1 MNKLKLTGSLL
12 ALAFAITPAQA
23 AEDQSDVAAMEPA
36 AAPADAIAGGRLLL
50 QLRPRYAHVDQAD
63 KTHAADAYTMR
74 ALLGWQTRSWED
86 LAGTVQ
92 LLNVGHLGP
101 EHYAS
106 SSTQPSRYPL
116 VRDADNTDVNRLYI
130 DYTGIATTAI
140 RIGRQDLILDNER
153 MVGVKNFS
161 QTPQVFD
168 AVTLKNQ
175 FLPATDLFLGHF
187 WRERTTSTTDLRS
200 NTSLLNARISFA
212 DRSSL
217 AGYAYFQ
224 DQPDT
229 GQTTGFKDNSNRIT
243 GLRMDGAQPIREKLN
258 ALYTAE
264 YAHQHHY
271 CDGDGR
277 IDADYSRLGG
287 GIEWNR
293 LFIRA
298 DRERLGSNRG
308 AYAFQTPIGS
318 THTFQGWADL
328 FTTTP
333 KEGLIDTFATL
344 GFTVQS
350 VSVYAERHQFRSDVK
365 DIDFG
370 HELDVRLS
378 YPALKS
384 LMARLEFADYN
395 AVSATAGKPDTRK
408 IWVTLLYTY

>member
-1 MNKLKLTGSLL
+1 MNRLKLAASLL
-12 ALAFAITPAQA
+12 ALVFAVMPAHA
-23 AEDQSDVAAMEPA
+23 AEDRPDAAITDTATSPV
-36 AAPADAIAGGRLLL
+36 DAISGGRLLL
-50 QLRPRYAHVDQAD
+50 ELRPRYAHVDQAD
-63 KTHAADAYTMR
+63 KSDAADAYTMR
-74 ALLGWQTRSWED
+74 TLLGWQTRSWED

-116 VRDADNTDVNRLYI
+116 VRDPDNTDVNHLYI
-130 DYTGIATTAI
+130 DYTGIAKTAF
-140 RIGRQDLILDNER
+140 RFGRQDLLLDNER

-175 FLPATDLFLGHF
+175 FLPATDIFLGHF
-187 WRERTTSTTDLRS
+187 WRERTTSATDLRS
-200 NTSLLNARISFA
+200 NTSLVNARISFA
-212 DRSSL
+212 DRGSI

-229 GQTTGFKDNSNRIT
+229 GQATGFKNNSNQIT
-243 GLRMDGAQPIREKLN
+243 GLRLDGAQAALGKLN

-264 YAHQHHY
+264 YAHQRSY
-271 CDGDGR
+271 ADSDGR
-277 IDADYSRLGG
+277 IDADYSRLGA
-287 GIEWNR
+287 GIEWST
-293 LFIRA
+293 LIIRA
-298 DRERLGSNRG
+298 DRERLGSNHG
-308 AYAFQTPIGS
+308 AYAFQTPLGS

-333 KEGLIDTFATL
+333 AAGLVDTFATL

-350 VSVYAERHQFRSDVK
+350 VSVYVERHRFRSDVK
-365 DIDFG
+365 DIDYG

-378 YPALKS
+378 YQASKS
-384 LMARLEFADYN
+384 LTARLEVADYN
-395 AVSATAGKPDTRK
+395 AVISTAGKPDTRK
-408 IWVTLLYTY
+408 VWVTLLYDY